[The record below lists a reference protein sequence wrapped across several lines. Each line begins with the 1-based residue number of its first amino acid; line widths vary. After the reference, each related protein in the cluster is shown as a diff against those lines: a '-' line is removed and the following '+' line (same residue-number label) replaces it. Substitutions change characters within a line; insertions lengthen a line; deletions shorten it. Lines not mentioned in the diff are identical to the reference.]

1 MWHCQLFYAIPILR
15 WGSWFWVAIASRQY
29 HGSLCRRVVQQQQ
42 VGELK
47 LAFDTDS
54 NSITTEGYAVFTHVS
69 CNTSSVSNTYH
80 SNHQIGKLSNESNE
94 HLLPENLI
102 SLLQLNIENIESQA
116 ARLKIIASH
125 FSGRE
130 IKSSSAFRGHGLESP
145 SSCHRLD
152 GQRRQFVTMFKLR
165 SIVAWK
171 GWKQRQMWMVS

>member
-69 CNTSSVSNTYH
+69 CNTLSVSNTYH
-80 SNHQIGKLSNESNE
+80 SNHQIGKLSKIQRTLVAWRSHISIATQYRE
-94 HLLPENLI
+94 HWEP
-102 SLLQLNIENIESQA
+102 
-116 ARLKIIASH
+116 
-125 FSGRE
+125 
-130 IKSSSAFRGHGLESP
+130 SSSSQDHHVAFQRTRDQIITSVSWTRTWVSVLVP
-145 SSCHRLD
+145 SL
-152 GQRRQFVTMFKLR
+152 
-165 SIVAWK
+165 
-171 GWKQRQMWMVS
+171 GWPETTICDNV